1 MRQCMQDMA
10 RRHLRRFPPRS
21 ERGGRFGRNWLARSG
36 RGVAALEFALL
47 APLLMAVSAGLYDLT
62 TAFIAWKRVSL
73 TAQAIAEIA
82 TIMAATTAGT
92 NQLTLSQVTTAA
104 SAIYAYLPATQS
116 ASPPAF
122 GVVISSVVMQPTVS
136 GCTTACT
143 YTANVAWS
151 GTFQGS
157 GTTRQCGTLSFVADT
172 AGSSPAT
179 LPTDTQGVGPLLVVD
194 VNYTFYPFF
203 YKFFTGPIPMKQSAY
218 FSPRIGLASSWVQY
232 YPGGASDTTTVCPNY
247 PVATSP
253 A

>member
-1 MRQCMQDMA
+1 MA
-10 RRHLRRFPPRS
+10 RRHLACFTARPERVDRLVRR
-21 ERGGRFGRNWLARSG
+21 WLARSA

-47 APLLMAVSAGLYDLT
+47 APMLMMVSAGLYDLT

-92 NQLTLSQVTTAA
+92 NQLTLSQATTAA

-116 ASPPAF
+116 ASAPAF
-122 GVVISSVVMQPTVS
+122 GVVMSSIVMQPTVS

-172 AGSSPAT
+172 AAPSPAT
-179 LPTDTQGVGPLLVVD
+179 LPTDAQGSSPLLVVD
-194 VNYTFYPFF
+194 VNYTFYPLF

-218 FSPRIGLASSWVQY
+218 FSPRIGLADSWVQY
-232 YPGGASDTTTVCPNY
+232 EPGGASDTTTICPNY
-247 PVATSP
+247 PVATGSS
-253 A
+253 